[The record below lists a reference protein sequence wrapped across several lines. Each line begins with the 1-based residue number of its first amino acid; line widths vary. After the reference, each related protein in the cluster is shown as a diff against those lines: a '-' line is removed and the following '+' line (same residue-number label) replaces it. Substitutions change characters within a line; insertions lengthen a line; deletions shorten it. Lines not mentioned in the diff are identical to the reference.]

1 MTSSVP
7 FMEGGPPRLPVTVH
21 VSALNIRIPGNPLVL
36 DEPLIGG
43 GVACP
48 GGRERTLSL
57 EGGLH
62 GVARRQ
68 SCPPPPPSLPL
79 SPWRPCP
86 SRGPSAD
93 TLGLSLVSMPAV
105 ARRWWSPASMRFST
119 ATPPT
124 PTTSLTT
131 SQVRAGTLADI
142 PLASAHCLSTTGRL
156 AASGAAAISSVHG
169 RTSRGLAPVPIPTGA
184 PRSLADPGAAENSQP
199 SFVPS
204 TEEHGLERSWCLC
217 CGHRSLL
224 MSVYTSR
231 WQLGVWVGIRVSEP
245 QCGEVS

>member
-1 MTSSVP
+1 MA
-7 FMEGGPPRLPVTVH
+7 GPPRLPVTVH

-36 DEPLIGG
+36 DEPLIRG
-43 GVACP
+43 GVACL
-48 GGRERTLSL
+48 GGHERTLSP
-57 EGGLH
+57 EGGLR

-93 TLGLSLVSMPAV
+93 TFGLSPLVSMPAV
-105 ARRWWSPASMRFST
+105 ASCWRSPASMCFST
-119 ATPPT
+119 APPT
-124 PTTSLTT
+124 PPAPHTSLTT
-131 SQVRAGTLADI
+131 CQVRAGTLADI
-142 PLASAHCLSTTGRL
+142 PLASAHCPSTTGRL
-156 AASGAAAISSVHG
+156 AASGAAAISRVHG

-204 TEEHGLERSWCLC
+204 TEEHGLERSWCSC

-224 MSVYTSR
+224 MSVHTSR
-231 WQLGVWVGIRVSEP
+231 WQLGVRVRIRVSEP
-245 QCGEVS
+245 QCGEVG